1 MNGFSNVDLAIRR
14 LCDCLSGI
22 QDLGLKR
29 FPAGGRNQRA
39 WTAAAAGFR
48 NDSRRSRQGTADRKT
63 DLGMRNCL
71 VEIRSFSVVWL
82 SL

>member
-1 MNGFSNVDLAIRR
+1 MSGLSNVDLAIRR
-14 LCDCLSGI
+14 SCDYLSGS

-29 FPAGGRNQRA
+29 FPAGGRTQRA
-39 WTAAAAGFR
+39 WTAAATRFR
-48 NDSRRSRQGTADRKT
+48 NGSGRSRQGTADRKT

-82 SL
+82 SP